1 MHAPRAESMVRRKGT
16 GWQGERADGAEA
28 DGASSGLQWRG
39 AMQPRPL
46 PQPRAAAKAGTAAPR
61 ALAATAAA
69 TASRSQEWQA
79 LKYRL
84 TERL

>member
-1 MHAPRAESMVRRKGT
+1 
-16 GWQGERADGAEA
+16 
-28 DGASSGLQWRG
+28 
-39 AMQPRPL
+39 MQPPLL
-46 PQPRAAAKAGTAAPR
+46 PQPRAAAKAGTAAQR